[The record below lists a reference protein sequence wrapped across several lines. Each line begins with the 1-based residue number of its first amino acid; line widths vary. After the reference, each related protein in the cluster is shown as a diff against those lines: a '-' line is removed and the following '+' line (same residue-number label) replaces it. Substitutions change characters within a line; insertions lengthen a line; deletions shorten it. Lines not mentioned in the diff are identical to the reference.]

1 MAGLCAGA
9 AFGSEESLNQKAPHC
24 WERGRPVRPERD
36 ARTVLRDMASRKM
49 SVLRTLCGR
58 DVRAPSKEQPAGIM
72 KQTTGPFFLLA

>member
-1 MAGLCAGA
+1 MDGVWVGE

-36 ARTVLRDMASRKM
+36 ARTVLRDKASRKM
-49 SVLRTLCGR
+49 SLLRTLCGR
-58 DVRAPSKEQPAGIM
+58 DVRAPSNEKPAGTR